1 MQALNKKLAAN
12 KTNDFQTYRYDA
24 SLLFVLEKQGRE
36 TSRITTVSIYCL
48 NHSFSNQQTIVVAAC
63 RNQKPIKPSFSS

>member
-1 MQALNKKLAAN
+1 MQALNKKLAANN

-36 TSRITTVSIYCL
+36 TSRITSVSIY
-48 NHSFSNQQTIVVAAC
+48 
-63 RNQKPIKPSFSS
+63 

>member
-1 MQALNKKLAAN
+1 MQALNKKLAANN

-36 TSRITTVSIYCL
+36 MQRS
-48 NHSFSNQQTIVVAAC
+48 SNLLLDSYTNLLY
-63 RNQKPIKPSFSS
+63 RWYE